1 MTKHLILRTCNADM
15 RSHGG
20 FQWPRS
26 GPVAAPDWDPV
37 KGCGMGLHGFLRG
50 EGDGSLA
57 EWGSNAMWLVAEVET
72 FVDLG
77 GKVKFPNAE
86 VIFVG
91 TRLETTAL
99 VKARYPDAAVIGAN
113 VAVEEGRVAV
123 VGYRG
128 TATAGYRGTATAG
141 DRGTATA
148 GDGGTATAG
157 ICGTATAGYRGTATA
172 GDRGTATAG
181 NWGTATAGDCGT
193 ATAGHYG
200 TATAGYCG
208 TATAG
213 YHGTA
218 TAGYR
223 GTATAGDRGTAT
235 AGDHGTATAGYRGT
249 ATAGDRGTATAGD
262 GGTATAGD
270 GGMLQIYYYH
280 RNDRWRLAVAYV
292 GEEKIKPNVKYRLDG
307 NANFVPA

>member
-1 MTKHLILRTCNADM
+1 
-15 RSHGG
+15 
-20 FQWPRS
+20 
-26 GPVAAPDWDPV
+26 
-37 KGCGMGLHGFLRG
+37 MGLHGFLRG

-128 TATAGYRGTATAG
+128 TATAGDHGTATAG
-141 DRGTATA
+141 DHGTATA
-148 GDGGTATAG
+148 GY
-157 ICGTATAGYRGTATA
+157 CGTATAGNY
-172 GDRGTATAG
+172 
-181 NWGTATAGDCGT
+181 GT

-213 YHGTA
+213 NYGTA
-218 TAGYR
+218 TAGNC
-223 GTATAGDRGTAT
+223 GTATAGDHGTAT
-235 AGDHGTATAGYRGT
+235 AGDHGTATAGYCGT
-249 ATAGDRGTATAGD
+249 ATAGYH
-262 GGTATAGD
+262 GTATAGD
-270 GGMLQIYYYH
+270 GGMLQIYHYDCNH
-280 RNDRWRLAVAYV
+280 RWRLAVAYV
-292 GEEKIKPNVKYRLDG
+292 GEKNIKPNVKYRLDD
-307 NANFVPA
+307 NAEFVPA